1 MCLTLNDNLAIFRY
15 NEQMKIYFTASTSG
29 NGDLVP
35 LYTHIIHLIEQHTV
49 TLTSGPQIIS
59 PQMLEEDKKL
69 TSKGIYD
76 RQQKRIE
83 DSDLVIAETSKPSHG
98 VGGEIVY
105 ALSLGKPV
113 LALVHTKFEDHI
125 SPMVAGNPSENLF
138 IEYYDEDNIK
148 HKLSDFIKHIEKI
161 KKRKGKLIVIDGGDG
176 SGKTTQAQLLVSYLK
191 EKKIPVKYVDFPQY
205 YKSFHGKTVAKFLR
219 GEFGSMDEISPYLA
233 SLAYALDRASIKRE
247 MDEFLAAGGV
257 IVANRY
263 ATSSMAHQAAKCK
276 TEKEQNEFLKW
287 IYELE
292 YKVHKVPKENLV
304 IYLHVPWKK
313 SLELTQTRGD
323 RAYLKGMKQDIAE
336 KDLEHRKASEEM
348 YLKLAKKHRHW
359 KMVECVEKGKLLS
372 REAIFEHV
380 LQLVKPILS

>member
-1 MCLTLNDNLAIFRY
+1 
-15 NEQMKIYFTASTSG
+15 MKIYFTASTSG

-35 LYTHIIHLIEQHTV
+35 LYTHIIHLIEEHSV

-59 PQMLEEDKKL
+59 EKMLSEDKKL
-69 TSKGIYD
+69 TSQQIYE

-83 DSDLVIAETSKPSHG
+83 ESDLVIAETSKPSHG

-125 SPMVAGNPSENLF
+125 SPMLAGNPSENLF
-138 IEYYDEDNIK
+138 IEFYEEDSVKN
-148 HKLSDFIKHIEKI
+148 KLSDFIKHIEKV

-176 SGKTTQAQLLVSYLK
+176 SGKTTQAQLLVDYLK
-191 EKKIPVKYVDFPQY
+191 TQKIPVKYVDFPQY
-205 YKSFHGKTVAKFLR
+205 YKSFHGKTVGKFLK
-219 GEFGSMDEISPYLA
+219 GEFGKIDEVSPYLA

-247 MDEFLAAGGV
+247 MDEFLAQGGY

-276 TEKEQNEFLKW
+276 TEKERTDFLKW

-292 YKVHKVPKENLV
+292 YKVHKIPKENLV
-304 IYLHVPWKK
+304 IYLHVPYQYAAELSKK
-313 SLELTQTRGD
+313 RAIQKGIEL
-323 RAYLKGMKQDIAE
+323 DIAE
-336 KDLEHRKASEEM
+336 KSSEHQKKSEEM
-348 YLKLAKKHRHW
+348 YLMLSKKHRHW
-359 KMVECVEKGKLLS
+359 KIIECVNNEKMLS
-372 REAIFEHV
+372 IQEIHEQV
-380 LQLVKPILS
+380 LKILNSRI

>member
-1 MCLTLNDNLAIFRY
+1 
-15 NEQMKIYFTASTSG
+15 MKIYFTASTSG

-35 LYTHIIHLIEQHTV
+35 LYTHIIHLIEQHDV

-59 PQMLEEDKKL
+59 SKMLGEDKKL
-69 TSKGIYD
+69 TSKQIYE

-125 SPMVAGNPSENLF
+125 SPMLVGNPSDNLYV
-138 IEYYDEDNIK
+138 EYYEEDNVIN
-148 HKLSDFIKHIEKI
+148 KLNDFIKHIEKN
-161 KKRKGKLIVIDGGDG
+161 KKRIGKLIVIDGGDG
-176 SGKTTQAQLLVSYLK
+176 SGKTTQAHLLVEYLK
-191 EKKIPVKYVDFPQY
+191 AQNLSVKYVDFPQY
-205 YKSFHGKTVAKFLR
+205 YKSFHGKTVAKFLK
-219 GEFGSMDEISPYLA
+219 GEFGKIDEVSPYLA

-247 MDEFLAAGGV
+247 MDEFLAHGGY

-287 IYELE
+287 VYELE
-292 YKVHKVPKENLV
+292 YKVHKVPKENMV
-304 IYLHVPWKK
+304 IYLHVPYEFAAELSKK
-313 SLELTQTRGD
+313 
-323 RAYLKGMKQDIAE
+323 RAELKGYEQDIAE
-336 KDLEHRKASEEM
+336 KSLDHQKRSEDM
-348 YLKLAKKHRHW
+348 YLKLVKKHRHW
-359 KMVECVEKGKLLS
+359 KTVECVEGGKLLS
-372 REAIFEHV
+372 REEIFKQV
-380 LQLVKPILS
+380 LDLIKPILA

>member
-1 MCLTLNDNLAIFRY
+1 
-15 NEQMKIYFTASTSG
+15 MKIYFTASTSG

-35 LYTHIIHLIEQHTV
+35 LYTRIIHLIEEHQI

-59 PQMLEEDKKL
+59 VKMLGDDKKL
-69 TSKGIYD
+69 TSKQIYE

-125 SPMVAGNPSENLF
+125 SPMLVGNPSDNLYV
-138 IEYYDEDNIK
+138 EYYDEDNIK
-148 HKLSDFIKHIEKI
+148 NKLADFIKHIEKI

-176 SGKTTQAQLLVSYLK
+176 SGKTTQAELLVSYLK
-191 EKKIPVKYVDFPQY
+191 EMKIPVKYVDFPQY
-205 YKSFHGKTVAKFLR
+205 YKSFHGKTVAKFMR
-219 GEFGSMDEISPYLA
+219 GEFGSMNEVSPYLA

-247 MDEFLAAGGV
+247 MDEFLAAGGI

-304 IYLHVPWKK
+304 IYLHVPWNIASTLTKK
-313 SLELTQTRGD
+313 RAAQ
-323 RAYLKGMKQDIAE
+323 AYLKGMKEDIAE
-336 KDLEHRKASEEM
+336 RDLEHRKASEDM
-348 YLKLAKKHRHW
+348 YLKLSKKHRHW
-359 KMVECVEKGKLLS
+359 KTVECIEKGVLLS
-372 REAIFEHV
+372 REEIFQQV
-380 LQLVKPILS
+380 VTLVKPILS

>member
-1 MCLTLNDNLAIFRY
+1 
-15 NEQMKIYFTASTSG
+15 MKIYFTASTSG

-35 LYTHIIHLIEQHTV
+35 LYTHIIKLIQLHEV
-49 TLTSGPQIIS
+49 VLTSGPQIIS
-59 PQMLEEDKKL
+59 SKMLEDDKKL
-69 TSKGIYD
+69 TPKQIYE

-125 SPMVAGNPSENLF
+125 SPMLVGNPSDNLY
-138 IEYYDEDNIK
+138 IEYYEEDNAKNKIN
-148 HKLSDFIKHIEKI
+148 DFIKHIEKI

-176 SGKTTQAQLLVSYLK
+176 SGKTTQAELLVQFLK
-191 EKKIPVKYVDFPQY
+191 EKKVPVKYVDFPQY

-219 GEFGSMDEISPYLA
+219 GEFGSMNEISPYLA

-247 MDEFLAAGGV
+247 MDEFLAQGGI

-263 ATSSMAHQAAKCK
+263 ATSNMAHQAAKCK
-276 TEKEQNEFLKW
+276 TEKEQTEFLKW
-287 IYELE
+287 VYELE
-292 YKVHKVPKENLV
+292 YKVHKIPKENLV
-304 IYLHVPWKK
+304 IYLHVPWKE
-313 SLELTQTRGD
+313 SLELTQSRGD
-323 RAYLKGMKQDIAE
+323 REYLKGMKQDIAE

-348 YLKLAKKHRHW
+348 YLALSKKHRHW
-359 KMVECVEKGKLLS
+359 KTVECIENGKLLS
-372 REAIFEHV
+372 REEIFNHV
-380 LQLVKPILS
+380 LALVKPILV

>member
-1 MCLTLNDNLAIFRY
+1 
-15 NEQMKIYFTASTSG
+15 MKIYFTASTSG
-29 NGDLVP
+29 NGDLTP
-35 LYTHIIHLIEQHTV
+35 LYAQIIRLIKKNNV
-49 TLTSGPQIIS
+49 SLTSGEQIVS
-59 PQMLEEDKKL
+59 AQLLDLDKKI
-69 TSKGIYD
+69 TSQEIYE
-76 RQQKRIE
+76 RQQKRIAE
-83 DSDLVIAETSKPSHG
+83 SDLVIAETSKPSHG

-138 IEYYDEDNIK
+138 IEFYEEDSIGN
-148 HKLSDFIKHIEKI
+148 KLNDFIKHVEKI

-176 SGKTTQAQLLVSYLK
+176 SGKTTQAQFLVEYLK
-191 EKKIPVKYVDFPQY
+191 EKQIPVKYVDFPQY

-247 MDEFLAAGGV
+247 MDEFLAQGGI

-276 TEKEQNEFLKW
+276 TEKERTEFLKW

-304 IYLHVPWKK
+304 VYLHVPWKE
-313 SLELTQTRGD
+313 SMELTQTRD
-323 RAYLKGMKQDIAE
+323 DKAYLKGMKQDIAE
-336 KDLEHRKASEEM
+336 KDLNHRKASEEM
-348 YLKLAKKHRHW
+348 YLMLAKKYRHW
-359 KMVECVEKGKLLS
+359 KTIECVEAGQLLS
-372 REAIFEHV
+372 REEIFKRV
-380 LQLVKPILS
+380 LALVKPVLS

>member
-1 MCLTLNDNLAIFRY
+1 
-15 NEQMKIYFTASTSG
+15 MKIYFTASTSG

-35 LYTHIIHLIEQHTV
+35 LYAHIINLIEQHAI

-59 PQMLEEDKKL
+59 QKLLSEDKKL
-69 TSKGIYD
+69 SSKQIYD

-105 ALSLGKPV
+105 ALSLGIPV

-138 IEYYDEDNIK
+138 IEYYDEDSIK
-148 HKLSDFIKHIEKI
+148 HKLNDFIKHIEKI

-176 SGKTTQAQLLVSYLK
+176 SGKTTQAQFLVSYLK
-191 EKKIPVKYVDFPQY
+191 KMNVPVKYVDFPQY

-247 MDEFLAAGGV
+247 MDEFLAQGGI

-276 TEKEQNEFLKW
+276 TEKEQSEFLKW

-292 YKVHKVPKENLV
+292 YKVHKIPKENLV

-313 SLELTQTRGD
+313 SLELTHGRDD
-323 RAYLKGMKQDIAE
+323 REYLKGMKQDIAE
-336 KDLEHRKASEEM
+336 KNLEHRKASEEM
-348 YLKLAKKHRHW
+348 YLSLAKKYRHW
-359 KMVECVEKGKLLS
+359 KTVECIEKGELLS
-372 REAIFEHV
+372 REEIFKYV
-380 LQLVKPILS
+380 ITLVKPLLS

>member
-1 MCLTLNDNLAIFRY
+1 
-15 NEQMKIYFTASTSG
+15 MKIYFTASTSG

-35 LYTHIIHLIEQHTV
+35 LYTHIIHLIEQHQI
-49 TLTSGPQIIS
+49 TLTSGPQIVS
-59 PQMLEEDKKL
+59 LKMLGDDKKL
-69 TSKGIYD
+69 TSKQIYE

-125 SPMVAGNPSENLF
+125 SPMLVGNPSDNLYV
-138 IEYYDEDNIK
+138 EYYDEDNVK
-148 HKLSDFIKHIEKI
+148 NKLTDFIKHIEKI

-176 SGKTTQAQLLVSYLK
+176 SGKTTQAELLVTYLK
-191 EKKIPVKYVDFPQY
+191 ERKIPVKYVDFPQY
-205 YKSFHGKTVAKFLR
+205 YKSFHGKTVAKFMR
-219 GEFGSMDEISPYLA
+219 GEFGSMSEVSPYLA

-247 MDEFLAAGGV
+247 MDEFLAQGGI

-304 IYLHVPWKK
+304 IYLHVPWDIA
-313 SLELTQTRGD
+313 STLTKNRVAQ
-323 RAYLKGMKQDIAE
+323 AYLKGMKEDIAE
-336 KDLEHRKASEEM
+336 RDLEHRKASEEM
-348 YLKLAKKHRHW
+348 YLMLAKKHRHW
-359 KMVECVEKGKLLS
+359 KTVECVENEKLLS
-372 REAIFEHV
+372 REEIFMHV
-380 LQLVKPILS
+380 LALVKPILS